1 MTSRETLE
9 EILDK
14 DEDTHKS
21 MISTANTIT
30 QQSLAAEQDL
40 DAIRLA
46 MLEMITISEMVYQK
60 VTIIQKQ
67 MEVVNDDNGS
77 TQQHG
82 A

>member
-1 MTSRETLE
+1 MTSREKLE
-9 EILDK
+9 EVLDK
-14 DEDTHKS
+14 DEDTQKS

-46 MLEMITISEMVYQK
+46 TLEMITISEMVYQK
-60 VTIIQKQ
+60 VTLIQKQ
-67 MEVVNDDNGS
+67 MEATNDDNGS

>member
-9 EILDK
+9 EVLDK
-14 DEDTHKS
+14 DEDTQKS

-67 MEVVNDDNGS
+67 MEATNDDNGS
-77 TQQHG
+77 TQ
-82 A
+82 

>member
-1 MTSRETLE
+1 MISRETLE
-9 EILDK
+9 EALNK
-14 DEDTHKS
+14 DEDTQKS

-46 MLEMITISEMVYQK
+46 MLEMITVSEMVYQK

-67 MEVVNDDNGS
+67 MEATNDDNGS
-77 TQQHG
+77 TQ
-82 A
+82 

>member
-21 MISTANTIT
+21 MLSTANTIT

-82 A
+82 T

>member
-9 EILDK
+9 EALDK
-14 DEDTHKS
+14 DEDTQKS

-46 MLEMITISEMVYQK
+46 MLEMITVSEMVYQK

-67 MEVVNDDNGS
+67 MEATNDDNGS
-77 TQQHG
+77 TQ
-82 A
+82 

>member
-9 EILDK
+9 EALNK
-14 DEDTHKS
+14 DEDTQKS

-46 MLEMITISEMVYQK
+46 MLEMITVSEMVYQK

-67 MEVVNDDNGS
+67 MEATNDDNGS
-77 TQQHG
+77 TQ
-82 A
+82 

>member
-9 EILDK
+9 EVLDK
-14 DEDTHKS
+14 DEDTQKS

-46 MLEMITISEMVYQK
+46 MLEMITVSEMVYQK

-67 MEVVNDDNGS
+67 MEATNDDNGS
-77 TQQHG
+77 TQ
-82 A
+82 